1 LFCARQLLC
10 FSLFVKSPIGDSR
23 YDFGIW
29 VAFLMVS
36 KANTL
41 EDAMAKVIEF
51 HIPARFHKQMK
62 WIPQAQR
69 GKVLEFP
76 AEVRKSA

>member
-1 LFCARQLLC
+1 MFCARQLLC

-23 YDFGIW
+23 HDFGIW

-36 KANTL
+36 KANIL